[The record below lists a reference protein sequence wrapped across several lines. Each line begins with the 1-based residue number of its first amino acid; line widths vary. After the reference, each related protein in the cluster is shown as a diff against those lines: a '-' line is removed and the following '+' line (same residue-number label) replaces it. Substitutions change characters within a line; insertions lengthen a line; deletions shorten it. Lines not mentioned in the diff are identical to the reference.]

1 MTTKRFQTGTKRFL
15 GPPKG
20 FLGHQRFQA
29 LADRFRNTGEQVTK
43 GAKHR
48 TTRFLLCLNVLK
60 PGDVECE
67 TRTPLPKP
75 VVCFLFFCV
84 CKAVVFIL
92 FGFLFWSKHAPSSTW
107 AQDNKRAPDQN
118 HGHTADGRE
127 WKPKHKD
134 GNENTKSWRQ
144 DLWGQP
150 RLNPSRRMGQ

>member
-48 TTRFLLCLNVLK
+48 TTRFLLRLNVLK

-75 VVCFLFFCV
+75 VVLFLFCLFLQCSCFHFVWFC
-84 CKAVVFIL
+84 
-92 FGFLFWSKHAPSSTW
+92 FGPNMPQTA
-107 AQDNKRAPDQN
+107 
-118 HGHTADGRE
+118 HGPRTTSEPQIRTTDTRPTE
-127 WKPKHKD
+127 
-134 GNENTKSWRQ
+134 GNGNQNTKMETKTQ
-144 DLWGQP
+144 
-150 RLNPSRRMGQ
+150 NPGVRTSGGSHG